1 MNDDLDTI
9 RTALRDWKYHC
20 YQHRYGGLA
29 PQWKRADSALD
40 ALKRVKKVGL
50 DLPLMTVKTFSRE
63 ASK

>member
-20 YQHRYGGLA
+20 WQNRYGGGT
-29 PQWKRADSALD
+29 PQWKRANAALD
-40 ALKRVKKVGL
+40 ALERVEAAGL
-50 DLPLMTVKTFSRE
+50 DLPLMTVRTFSRE